1 MLLSAKAHQMI
12 DLIRQSLSR
21 LSRLQKQCIQALVDV
36 ALLFTTVYL
45 AYLLRFGPGY
55 RPTEAQLAFM
65 ALAPLVALPFFV
77 RLGLYRA
84 ILRYLPDKAG
94 WTIVQAMVLAT
105 LAWIALAFLSEMTG
119 GEGVPRSIAVIYWA
133 VGTLA
138 IGASRFA
145 ARRFFAVPNGAAA
158 SSRRVLI
165 FGAGQS
171 GIQLATALRAS
182 GDTSVV
188 GFLDDDPHLIG
199 QDVAG
204 RRVFARADLSGLIES
219 LGVTDVILSMP
230 SASAN
235 KRLELSG
242 WLSDFPVRLSVMP
255 AISDLAA
262 GRYSISQLKT
272 IDIVDLLGRS
282 SIAPD
287 ANLITKAVAGK
298 SVLITGAGGSIGSEL
313 CRLVA
318 RSGPRRMVLFEV
330 SEFALY
336 EIHRA
341 LRAIAPDLELV
352 PVLGSV
358 ADACRVDAVFADG
371 PIDVVFHAAAYK
383 HVPLVEDNVV
393 EGVRNNVMGTRA
405 LADAAFRAGAGT
417 FVLISTDKAVH
428 PSSVMGATKRLSE
441 LIVSDYAR
449 KAAAGN
455 TGQRFLSVRFGN
467 VLGSTGSVVP
477 LFKEQISQGGPVTI
491 TDNRMTRYFMAIS
504 EAAELIVQAAAL
516 AEGGDVFLL
525 DMGDPILIRTLAEN
539 MVRLAGLSV
548 RDTAHPD
555 GDIEIREIGIRPGEK
570 LFETLFY
577 DPASATPSAHPKIYF
592 ARTQGQ
598 DAAALADSLADLE
611 VLIAANQGHLVRE
624 HVFAALRPH
633 KNVERLRQAAG
644 SA

>member
-1 MLLSAKAHQMI
+1 MIDAIRQGLSQLPREQKRLIQILVDIALLSG
-12 DLIRQSLSR
+12 
-21 LSRLQKQCIQALVDV
+21 
-36 ALLFTTVYL
+36 TVYL

-55 RPTEAQLAFM
+55 RPSGLQLAFI
-65 ALAPLVALPFFV
+65 ALAPLIAVPFFI

-119 GEGVPRSIAVIYWA
+119 GEGVPRSVAVIYWA

-145 ARRFFAVPNGAAA
+145 ARHFFAVPNGAAA
-158 SSRRVLI
+158 ASRRALI
-165 FGAGQS
+165 FGAGQA
-171 GIQLATALRAS
+171 GIQLAVALRAS
-182 GDTSVV
+182 ADTSVI
-188 GFLDDDPHLIG
+188 GFIDDDPHLIG

-204 RRVFARADLSGLIES
+204 RRVFSRADLGGLIDS
-219 LGVTDVILSMP
+219 LEVTDVILSMP

-235 KRLELSG
+235 KRLEISG
-242 WLSDFPVRLSVMP
+242 WLSNFPVRLSVMP
-255 AISDLAA
+255 SISDLAA

-272 IDIVDLLGRS
+272 IEIEDLLGRS

-287 ANLITKAVAGK
+287 QALITRAVAGK

-318 RSGPRRMVLFEV
+318 RSKPRRMVLFEV

-341 LRAIAPDLELV
+341 LGAIAPDLELV
-352 PVLGSV
+352 PILGSV
-358 ADACRVDAVFADG
+358 ADARRVEAVFADD

-393 EGVRNNVMGTRA
+393 EGVRNNVLGTRA

-477 LFKEQISQGGPVTI
+477 LFREQISQGGPVTI

-516 AEGGDVFLL
+516 AEGGEVFLL

-539 MVRLAGLSV
+539 MVRLAGLTV
-548 RDTAHPD
+548 RDAAHPD

-577 DPASATPSAHPKIYF
+577 DPASAAPSAHPKIYF

-598 DAAALADSLADLE
+598 DGAVLARSLTDLE
-611 VLIAANQGHLVRE
+611 SLILANQGQMVRE
-624 HVFAALRPH
+624 HVFAALNPPA
-633 KNVERLRQAAG
+633 KVTPLRQVAG
-644 SA
+644 TA